1 VTLEE
6 NFMLRH
12 FLLSAL
18 LSLSCLTA
26 IAQQQAEPST
36 PTEKQFGAD
45 TVYFS
50 VLNTSF
56 LSPDVARSYGLVRGD
71 KKFLINVAIRRQQAG
86 KDVAV
91 EAQVTGS
98 TSDLIHRTEL
108 EFLEVAEQDALY
120 YIASFEIDNTEKRDF
135 RLQIQAEGQRQSYDI
150 NFNKKLYVD
159 E

>member
-1 VTLEE
+1 
-6 NFMLRH
+6 MLRH
-12 FLLSAL
+12 FMLTAV
-18 LSLSCLTA
+18 LSLLCLPVF
-26 IAQQQAEPST
+26 AQPQAAPTT

-56 LSPDVARSYGLVRGD
+56 LSPEIARSYGIVRGD
-71 KKFLINVAIRRQQAG
+71 NKFLINVAIRRQQDDR
-86 KDVAV
+86 DVAAA
-91 EAQVTGS
+91 AQVSGS
-98 TSDLIHRTEL
+98 TSDLIHRSEL

-135 RLQIQAEGQRQSYDI
+135 RLKILAEGQRQSYDI